1 MFKENF
7 FSGKE
12 TLTMKRYLTAALLAV
27 ALCTGAAAAEVK
39 IAVIDMQKVFEE
51 YEKTKTLEIKL
62 NQQMEVFKEY
72 SNQLNQQYQNLR
84 KQYES
89 ARDDSQN
96 IAFSG
101 AERENK
107 RLKAQQ
113 LYESLKLKEQEMTSY
128 GESRKT
134 QLRDMHAKLRGE
146 IIDEI
151 RQVVHN
157 KAVLEGYTI
166 VLDKSGET
174 LNDIPLVVYHQPNLD
189 ITDSVVQ
196 DLNRGYRKNAKDPA
210 SAAAEK

>member
-1 MFKENF
+1 MKRILAALVLA
-7 FSGKE
+7 
-12 TLTMKRYLTAALLAV
+12 LTMTAA
-27 ALCTGAAAAEVK
+27 GARAAELK
-39 IAVIDMQKVFEE
+39 IAVIDMQKTFEE
-51 YEKTKTLEIKL
+51 YEKTKTIEIKL

-96 IAFSG
+96 IAYSS

-107 RLKAQQ
+107 RQKAQQ

-128 GESRKT
+128 TESRKT
-134 QLRDMHAKLRGE
+134 QIRDMYTKLRGE
-146 IIDEI
+146 VVDEI
-151 RQVVHN
+151 KKAVHN

-166 VLDKSGET
+166 VLDQSGES
-174 LNDIPLVVYHQPNLD
+174 LNDVGFVIYVQPGLD
-189 ITDSVVQ
+189 ITDAIIQ

-210 SAAAEK
+210 GAAASDK

>member
-1 MFKENF
+1 
-7 FSGKE
+7 
-12 TLTMKRYLTAALLAV
+12 MKRIFAALMLALTL
-27 ALCTGAAAAEVK
+27 ASAAVHAADLK
-39 IAVIDMQKVFEE
+39 IAVIDMGKAFDE
-51 YEKTKTLEIKL
+51 YEKTKTIEIKL

-96 IAFSG
+96 IAYSA

-107 RLKAQQ
+107 RQKAQQ

-128 GESRKT
+128 TESRKT
-134 QLRDMHAKLRGE
+134 QIRDMYTKLRGE
-146 IIDEI
+146 VVDEI
-151 RQVVHN
+151 RKAVHN

-166 VLDKSGET
+166 VLDQSGES
-174 LNDIPLVVYHQPNLD
+174 LNDVGFVIYVQPGLD
-189 ITDSVVQ
+189 ITDAIIQ

-210 SAAAEK
+210 GAASSEK

>member
-1 MFKENF
+1 
-7 FSGKE
+7 
-12 TLTMKRYLTAALLAV
+12 MKRILAALLL
-27 ALCTGAAAAEVK
+27 ALTVTAGLRAAELK
-39 IAVIDMQKVFEE
+39 IAVIDMQKAFQE
-51 YEKTKTLEIKL
+51 YEKTKTIEIKL

-96 IAFSG
+96 IAYSS

-107 RLKAQQ
+107 RQKAQQ

-128 GESRKT
+128 SESRKT
-134 QLRDMHAKLRGE
+134 QIRDMYTKLRGE
-146 IIDEI
+146 VVEEI
-151 RQVVHN
+151 RKAVHN

-166 VLDKSGET
+166 VLDQSGES
-174 LNDIPLVVYHQPNLD
+174 LNDVGFVIYVQPGLD
-189 ITDSVVQ
+189 ITDSIIQ

-210 SAAAEK
+210 GAAASDK

>member
-1 MFKENF
+1 
-7 FSGKE
+7 
-12 TLTMKRYLTAALLAV
+12 MKRIIAALMLALSMT
-27 ALCTGAAAAEVK
+27 AGLRAAELK
-39 IAVIDMQKVFEE
+39 IAVIDMQKAFQE
-51 YEKTKTLEIKL
+51 YEKTKTIEIKL

-96 IAFSG
+96 ITYSS

-113 LYESLKLKEQEMTSY
+113 LYESLKLKDQEISIYKEGRKEQI
-128 GESRKT
+128 
-134 QLRDMHAKLRGE
+134 RDMYAKLRGE
-146 IIDEI
+146 VVDEI
-151 RQVVHN
+151 RKAVHN

-166 VLDKSGET
+166 VLDQSGES
-174 LNDIPLVVYHQPNLD
+174 LNDVGFVIYVQPGLD
-189 ITDSVVQ
+189 ITDSIIQ

-210 SAAAEK
+210 AAASAK

>member
-1 MFKENF
+1 
-7 FSGKE
+7 
-12 TLTMKRYLTAALLAV
+12 MKRIIAALMLALSMT
-27 ALCTGAAAAEVK
+27 AGLRAAELK
-39 IAVIDMQKVFEE
+39 IAVIDMQKAFQE
-51 YEKTKTLEIKL
+51 YEKTKTIEIKL

-107 RLKAQQ
+107 RQKAQQ

-128 GESRKT
+128 SESRKT
-134 QLRDMHAKLRGE
+134 QIRDMYTKLRGE
-146 IIDEI
+146 VVDEI
-151 RQVVHN
+151 RKAVHN

-166 VLDKSGET
+166 VLDQSGES
-174 LNDIPLVVYHQPNLD
+174 LNDVGFVIYVQPGLD
-189 ITDSVVQ
+189 ITDSIIQ

-210 SAAAEK
+210 GAAASDK

>member
-1 MFKENF
+1 MKRIIAALMLA
-7 FSGKE
+7 
-12 TLTMKRYLTAALLAV
+12 LTMTAGLR
-27 ALCTGAAAAEVK
+27 AAELK
-39 IAVIDMQKVFEE
+39 IAVIDMQKAFQE
-51 YEKTKTLEIKL
+51 YEKTKTIEIKL

-96 IAFSG
+96 IAFSS

-107 RLKAQQ
+107 RQKAQQ

-128 GESRKT
+128 TESRKT
-134 QLRDMHAKLRGE
+134 QIRDMYTKLRGE
-146 IIDEI
+146 VVDEI
-151 RQVVHN
+151 RKAVHN

-166 VLDKSGET
+166 VLDQSGES
-174 LNDIPLVVYHQPNLD
+174 LNDVGFVVYVQPGLD
-189 ITDSVVQ
+189 ITDSIIQ

-210 SAAAEK
+210 GAAASEK

>member
-1 MFKENF
+1 MKRIIAALMLA
-7 FSGKE
+7 
-12 TLTMKRYLTAALLAV
+12 LTMTAGV
-27 ALCTGAAAAEVK
+27 RAAELK
-39 IAVIDMQKVFEE
+39 IAVIDMQKAFQE
-51 YEKTKTLEIKL
+51 YEKTKTIEIKL

-84 KQYES
+84 KQYEA

-107 RLKAQQ
+107 RQKAQQ

-128 GESRKT
+128 TESRKT
-134 QLRDMHAKLRGE
+134 QIRDMYTKLRGE
-146 IIDEI
+146 VVDEI
-151 RQVVHN
+151 RRAVHN

-166 VLDKSGET
+166 VLDQSGES
-174 LNDIPLVVYHQPNLD
+174 LNDVGFVIYVQPGLD
-189 ITDSVVQ
+189 ITDSIIQ

-210 SAAAEK
+210 AAASAK

>member
-1 MFKENF
+1 MKRIIAALALAL
-7 FSGKE
+7 
-12 TLTMKRYLTAALLAV
+12 TLTAGV
-27 ALCTGAAAAEVK
+27 HAAELKV
-39 IAVIDMQKVFEE
+39 AVIDMQKAFQE
-51 YEKTKTLEIKL
+51 YEKTKTIEIKL

-101 AERENK
+101 AERESK
-107 RLKAQQ
+107 RQKAQQ

-128 GESRKT
+128 SESRKT
-134 QLRDMHAKLRGE
+134 QIRDMYTKLRNE
-146 IIDEI
+146 VVEEI
-151 RQVVHN
+151 RKAVHN

-166 VLDKSGET
+166 VLDQSGES
-174 LNDIPLVVYHQPNLD
+174 LNDVGFVVYVQPGLD
-189 ITDSVVQ
+189 ITDSIIQ

-210 SAAAEK
+210 GAAASDK

>member
-1 MFKENF
+1 
-7 FSGKE
+7 
-12 TLTMKRYLTAALLAV
+12 MKRILAALVLALTL
-27 ALCTGAAAAEVK
+27 ATAGARAAELK
-39 IAVIDMQKVFEE
+39 IAVIDMQKAFEE
-51 YEKTKTLEIKL
+51 YEKTKTIEIKL

-72 SNQLNQQYQNLR
+72 SSQLNQQYQNLR

-96 IAFSG
+96 IALSG

-128 GESRKT
+128 TEGRKD
-134 QLRDMHAKLRGE
+134 QIREMYAKLRGE
-146 IIDEI
+146 VVDEI
-151 RQVVHN
+151 RKAVHN

-166 VLDKSGET
+166 VLDQSGES
-174 LNDIPLVVYHQPNLD
+174 LNDVGFVIYVQPGLD
-189 ITDSVVQ
+189 ITDAIIQ

-210 SAAAEK
+210 GAAASDK

>member
-1 MFKENF
+1 MKRILAALVLAL
-7 FSGKE
+7 
-12 TLTMKRYLTAALLAV
+12 TLTTA
-27 ALCTGAAAAEVK
+27 GARAAELK
-39 IAVIDMQKVFEE
+39 IAVIDMQKTFQE
-51 YEKTKTLEIKL
+51 YEKTKTIEIKL

-96 IAFSG
+96 IAYSS

-107 RLKAQQ
+107 RPKAQQ

-128 GESRKT
+128 TESRKT
-134 QLRDMHAKLRGE
+134 QIRDMYTKLRGE
-146 IIDEI
+146 VVDEI
-151 RQVVHN
+151 RKAVHN

-166 VLDKSGET
+166 VLDQSGES
-174 LNDIPLVVYHQPNLD
+174 LNDVGFVIYVQPGLD
-189 ITDSVVQ
+189 ITDAIIQ

-210 SAAAEK
+210 GAAATDK

>member
-1 MFKENF
+1 MKRILAALMLA
-7 FSGKE
+7 
-12 TLTMKRYLTAALLAV
+12 LTMTAGV
-27 ALCTGAAAAEVK
+27 RAAELK
-39 IAVIDMQKVFEE
+39 IAVIDMQKAFQE
-51 YEKTKTLEIKL
+51 YEKTKTIEIKL

-96 IAFSG
+96 IAYSA

-107 RLKAQQ
+107 RQKAQQ

-128 GESRKT
+128 TESRKT
-134 QLRDMHAKLRGE
+134 QIRDMYTKLRGE
-146 IIDEI
+146 VVDEI
-151 RQVVHN
+151 RKAVHN

-166 VLDKSGET
+166 VLDQSGES
-174 LNDIPLVVYHQPNLD
+174 LNDVGFVIYVQPGLD
-189 ITDSVVQ
+189 ITDSIIQ

-210 SAAAEK
+210 GAAASGK

>member
-1 MFKENF
+1 MKRIIAALMLA
-7 FSGKE
+7 
-12 TLTMKRYLTAALLAV
+12 LTMTAGV
-27 ALCTGAAAAEVK
+27 RAAELK
-39 IAVIDMQKVFEE
+39 IAVIDMQKAFQE
-51 YEKTKTLEIKL
+51 YEKTKTIEIKL

-84 KQYES
+84 KQYEA

-107 RLKAQQ
+107 RQKAQQ

-128 GESRKT
+128 TESRKT
-134 QLRDMHAKLRGE
+134 QIRDMYTKLRGE
-146 IIDEI
+146 VVDEI
-151 RQVVHN
+151 RKAVHN

-166 VLDKSGET
+166 VLDQSGES
-174 LNDIPLVVYHQPNLD
+174 LNDVGFVIYVQPGLD
-189 ITDSVVQ
+189 ITDSIIQ

-210 SAAAEK
+210 AAASAK

>member
-1 MFKENF
+1 MKRIIAALMLA
-7 FSGKE
+7 
-12 TLTMKRYLTAALLAV
+12 LTMTAGLR
-27 ALCTGAAAAEVK
+27 AAELK
-39 IAVIDMQKVFEE
+39 IAVIDMQKAFQE
-51 YEKTKTLEIKL
+51 YEKTKTIEIKL

-96 IAFSG
+96 IAYSS

-107 RLKAQQ
+107 RQKAQQ

-128 GESRKT
+128 SESRKT
-134 QLRDMHAKLRGE
+134 QIRDMYTKLRGE
-146 IIDEI
+146 VVDEI
-151 RQVVHN
+151 RKAVHN

-166 VLDKSGET
+166 VLDQSGES
-174 LNDIPLVVYHQPNLD
+174 LNDVGFVIYVQPGLD
-189 ITDSVVQ
+189 ITDAIIQ

-210 SAAAEK
+210 GAAASDK

>member
-1 MFKENF
+1 
-7 FSGKE
+7 
-12 TLTMKRYLTAALLAV
+12 MKRILAALVLALTLTAA
-27 ALCTGAAAAEVK
+27 GAHAAELK
-39 IAVIDMQKVFEE
+39 IAVIDMQKTFQE
-51 YEKTKTLEIKL
+51 YEKTKTIEIKL

-96 IAFSG
+96 IAFSS

-107 RLKAQQ
+107 RQKAQQ

-128 GESRKT
+128 TESRKT
-134 QLRDMHAKLRGE
+134 QIRDMYTKLRGE
-146 IIDEI
+146 VVDEI
-151 RQVVHN
+151 RKAVHN

-166 VLDKSGET
+166 VLDQSGES
-174 LNDIPLVVYHQPNLD
+174 LNDVGFVIYVQPGLD
-189 ITDSVVQ
+189 ITDSIIQ

-210 SAAAEK
+210 GAAASDK